1 MYHYLKISIFLVF
14 YFESV
19 FAFVF
24 QAPLVAKKYDIA
36 LFEEVYFLGKSHRL
50 TLSPNR
56 CTNLSK
62 QWKDKASSILTNGCV
77 VVYSDLDCKSD
88 KNQFF
93 SSINFDFYDF
103 FYSFPDNIPNY
114 DFSNTW

>member
-1 MYHYLKISIFLVF
+1 MFHSLKISLFLIF
-14 YFESV
+14 YFESA
-19 FAFVF
+19 FTFVF
-24 QAPLVAKKYDIA
+24 QTPLVPKKYEIA
-36 LFEEVYFLGKSHRL
+36 FFEEAYFLGKSHRL
-50 TLSPNR
+50 TLSLNR

-62 QWKDKASSILTNGCV
+62 QWIDQINSILTNGCV
-77 VVYSDLDCKSD
+77 VVYPDLDCKSD

-103 FYSFPDNIPNY
+103 FYSYPDRIPNY